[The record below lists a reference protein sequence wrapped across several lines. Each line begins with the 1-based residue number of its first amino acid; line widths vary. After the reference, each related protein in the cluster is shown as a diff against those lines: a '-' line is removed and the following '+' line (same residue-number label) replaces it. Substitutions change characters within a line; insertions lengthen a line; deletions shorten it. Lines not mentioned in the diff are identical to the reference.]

1 MVMRQG
7 QACTVVVS
15 DMRTYVPN
23 AVYLFACKGEIAC
36 GEVGQLLK
44 SRGHCLFLPFSR
56 ARPGTQT
63 SM

>member
-1 MVMRQG
+1 MVIRQS
-7 QACTVVVS
+7 QAVTVMVS
-15 DMRTYVPN
+15 DIRTYVPN

>member
-36 GEVGQLLK
+36 MRRSGAVSEE
-44 SRGHCLFLPFSR
+44 
-56 ARPGTQT
+56 
-63 SM
+63 